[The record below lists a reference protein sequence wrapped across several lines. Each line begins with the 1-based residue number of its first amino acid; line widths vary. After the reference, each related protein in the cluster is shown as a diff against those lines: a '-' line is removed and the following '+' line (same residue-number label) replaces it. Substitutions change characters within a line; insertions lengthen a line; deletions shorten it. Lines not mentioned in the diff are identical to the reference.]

1 MTTATKTTPKAKT
14 VRSTNCGEVL
24 GKTLYATP
32 TGLKL
37 TARGKVEPAGA
48 VFAKLSKGEARK
60 VRKALHRAG
69 KVAMAAEPRQS

>member
-1 MTTATKTTPKAKT
+1 MSVNVK
-14 VRSTNCGEVL
+14 VN

-37 TARGKVEPAGA
+37 TSRGKVQPAGQVLSA
-48 VFAKLSKGEARK
+48 LSKGERRK

-69 KVAMAAEPRQS
+69 FVRHAAS